1 MNSLLIW
8 LDFTQ
13 GAASQAVSLTKVSN
27 LESDLALDAWHRD
40 FCCVPASRLEE
51 NPWVLLLMDVESG

>member
-13 GAASQAVSLTKVSN
+13 GAASQAVSLTKVSD

-40 FCCVPASRLEE
+40 SRLKE